1 MAKGNRTTSTARRT
15 TVAKATSATKER
27 SCRLEDNT
35 EAEAFGLGH
44 LVTITA
50 ETIDAAAAAFG
61 TLQHEIKM
69 LNELLGNAADVS
81 DMTEELLDAERDDPE
96 MARNYRR
103 RCQAHAFKTL
113 QPMLNATIRQ
123 ISWVETELA
132 NFLKASPT
140 LAHHVAR
147 WQADDAKI

>member
-1 MAKGNRTTSTARRT
+1 
-15 TVAKATSATKER
+15 VAKATSATKER
-27 SCRLEDNT
+27 ICQLQDKT
-35 EAEAFGLGH
+35 EAEAFNLGH
-44 LVTITA
+44 LVPITA
-50 ETIDAAAAAFG
+50 ETIDSAAAAFG
-61 TLQHEIKM
+61 TLRHEIKM
-69 LNELLGNAADVS
+69 LNELLGNVADVS

-103 RCQAHAFKTL
+103 RCQARAYKTL
-113 QPMLNATIRQ
+113 QPILNATIQQ

>member
-1 MAKGNRTTSTARRT
+1 MAKGNRTTSTARRAT
-15 TVAKATSATKER
+15 TAKDTPAAQGRICQPQDK
-27 SCRLEDNT
+27 T

-69 LNELLGNAADVS
+69 LNELSGNAADVS

-96 MARNYRR
+96 MARNYLR
-103 RCQAHAFKTL
+103 RCQARAYKTL
-113 QPMLNATIRQ
+113 QPILNATIRQ
-123 ISWVETELA
+123 SVQVETELA

-140 LAHHVAR
+140 FAHHVAR

>member
-1 MAKGNRTTSTARRT
+1 
-15 TVAKATSATKER
+15 VAKATSATKG
-27 SCRLEDNT
+27 RLEDKT

-44 LVTITA
+44 LVPITA
-50 ETIDAAAAAFG
+50 ETIDPAAAAFG

-103 RCQAHAFKTL
+103 RCQARAYKTL
-113 QPMLNATIRQ
+113 QPILYATIRQ
-123 ISWVETELA
+123 SA
-132 NFLKASPT
+132 
-140 LAHHVAR
+140 
-147 WQADDAKI
+147 

>member
-44 LVTITA
+44 LVLISA

-61 TLQHEIKM
+61 TLQHKIK
-69 LNELLGNAADVS
+69 NAQRTLG
-81 DMTEELLDAERDDPE
+81 ERGRCFRDDGRTP
-96 MARNYRR
+96 
-103 RCQAHAFKTL
+103 
-113 QPMLNATIRQ
+113 
-123 ISWVETELA
+123 
-132 NFLKASPT
+132 
-140 LAHHVAR
+140 
-147 WQADDAKI
+147 